1 MDTDTAQEKINKLF
15 GSYRAEWLDDQV
27 FDLFSEPTYFPEL
40 MTMRPCV
47 LLGGRGTGKTT
58 VLRCLSYE
66 GQYAFKKNGNGN
78 FSNQQFFGIFYRV
91 NTNRVTAFRGS
102 ERTEAQWTKL
112 FGHYINLILGGL
124 FIRFLNWHHGLYPEL
139 ATFDEETL
147 RLISV
152 AFNLRKQVD
161 ISGLQ
166 NELRESLIT
175 FEAQINN
182 IAEKEPGGIT
192 IQGAP
197 LDVLIEASLDLPQFK
212 GRQFYFL
219 IDEYENLEDYQQRA
233 VNTIIKHSGSLF
245 SIKIGVKQLGWRKR
259 DTLNSKEQLISPA
272 DYIRISLTDRLEGDA
287 FDQFALKVCQARV
300 DRVDAAQ
307 SHINVKE
314 LFPGLSDEEE
324 AELLLKGNEPCAP
337 TTKELVEA
345 LPLDLMLAF
354 KNLTS
359 LEKIFLATWPET
371 HDGVDQFRNSVRLYI
386 ECDPRWRARYDNYK
400 HALLF
405 SLRRRKSGIRK
416 YYAGWDVYAKLAA
429 GNIRFFLE
437 LVDRSLIFHLQD
449 GGRWGTP
456 VSYKMQ
462 TETAQYVGR
471 KNLEELEG
479 VDVEGAKLTKLLLGL
494 GRIFQV
500 MAADPMEHTPEVTQF
515 QIGSGISSEG
525 ENDRA
530 ARLLASAVNHLALL
544 RLVGSKP
551 SDPGDTK
558 DSDYA
563 VHPIYSAFFCFSY
576 RRKRKM
582 TLTYD
587 QILLLVDNPKAA
599 INDVLA
605 KNGRSVEE
613 APLPEQMSLFK
624 NYYGDFD

>member
-1 MDTDTAQEKINKLF
+1 
-15 GSYRAEWLDDQV
+15 
-27 FDLFSEPTYFPEL
+27 
-40 MTMRPCV
+40 
-47 LLGGRGTGKTT
+47 
-58 VLRCLSYE
+58 
-66 GQYAFKKNGNGN
+66 
-78 FSNQQFFGIFYRV
+78 
-91 NTNRVTAFRGS
+91 
-102 ERTEAQWTKL
+102 
-112 FGHYINLILGGL
+112 
-124 FIRFLNWHHGLYPEL
+124 
-139 ATFDEETL
+139 
-147 RLISV
+147 
-152 AFNLRKQVD
+152 
-161 ISGLQ
+161 
-166 NELRESLIT
+166 
-175 FEAQINN
+175 
-182 IAEKEPGGIT
+182 
-192 IQGAP
+192 
-197 LDVLIEASLDLPQFK
+197 
-212 GRQFYFL
+212 
-219 IDEYENLEDYQQRA
+219 
-233 VNTIIKHSGSLF
+233 
-245 SIKIGVKQLGWRKR
+245 
-259 DTLNSKEQLISPA
+259 
-272 DYIRISLTDRLEGDA
+272 
-287 FDQFALKVCQARV
+287 
-300 DRVDAAQ
+300 
-307 SHINVKE
+307 
-314 LFPGLSDEEE
+314 
-324 AELLLKGNEPCAP
+324 
-337 TTKELVEA
+337 
-345 LPLDLMLAF
+345 
-354 KNLTS
+354 
-359 LEKIFLATWPET
+359 
-371 HDGVDQFRNSVRLYI
+371 
-386 ECDPRWRARYDNYK
+386 
-400 HALLF
+400 
-405 SLRRRKSGIRK
+405 
-416 YYAGWDVYAKLAA
+416 VYAKLAA